1 MRIVLSATLAIALA
15 LPLLAG
21 TTSPNPSQKQRALL
35 EELMDV
41 IDMKKT
47 EGEIFDAI
55 LGSMQEQFTAETQGG
70 DPAEMEE
77 AKWKFERFRHLLR
90 ESDLH
95 ATTREMYIEIYA
107 KYLTESEL
115 ADLITFYRTP
125 TGRKSIEVM
134 PQLMTEAMQRSGAVL
149 GPKIQGMVQ
158 QVEKESDLRQPWKKT
173 ISRIESIAMYLE
185 AHAEEHDGFYPEG
198 EVDTLAELFDEEI
211 EKDDMWGHELAYV
224 LSNDRKHYRIVSAGA
239 DGIFDWD
246 SRRIADKADVR
257 YRERLE
263 DDIIYADGAFVQ
275 MPKVAGPKE

>member
-35 EELMDV
+35 EEMMEV

-47 EGEIFDAI
+47 ETEIFDAI
-55 LGSMQEQFTAETQGG
+55 IGSMQEQFMAEVQGG
-70 DPAEMEE
+70 DPAELEE

-90 ESDLH
+90 NSDLH
-95 ATTREMYIEIYA
+95 ATTREMYIELYA

-115 ADLITFYRTP
+115 ADLIAFYRTP
-125 TGRKSIEVM
+125 TGKKSIEIM
-134 PQLMTEAMQRSGAVL
+134 PQLMAEAMQRSGAVL
-149 GPKIQGMVQ
+149 GPKIQAIVE
-158 QVEKESDLRQPWKKT
+158 QVEKEGDQRQPWKKT
-173 ISRIESIAMYLE
+173 IRRIENIGMYLE
-185 AHAEEHDGFYPEG
+185 SHAQEHDGFYPEG
-198 EVDTLAELFDEEI
+198 EVDTLVELFEGEI
-211 EKDDMWGHELAYV
+211 EKEDMWGHELAYV
-224 LSNDRKHYRIVSAGA
+224 LSNDRKRYRIVSAGA

-246 SRRIADKADVR
+246 SRRIADKTDVR

-275 MPKVAGPKE
+275 MPRIAAPKE